1 VARKR
6 ILFTAGVLLILW
18 AGFSVTTYLVAHKP
32 FAVQLVQPLASSLW
46 SFILTGVL
54 TMNALSVGRIIL
66 GWFVPPGPPD
76 SSRII
81 LAGGIGLGVLGLLG
95 FGLAVIGAATIPIL
109 LSVQLALLLFLIW
122 HGDTRQ
128 AAIEFLSLLI
138 QLRDSGKN
146 IPVWMR
152 WAAGIALALTFLGT
166 LLPPI
171 EAFDALLYHL
181 TIPELWIRDG
191 GLRAYNFPHYWF
203 PGLVEGVFLWGLGLG
218 SEVVPQQM
226 HLLWAV
232 LLALLLWHWTR
243 TLWGDLTAWWALMF
257 LISMP
262 SVLLLAAWAYT
273 DMALTFYGLATLY
286 CLWLGMENNNS
297 RWWIVSGIFAGLA
310 MGIKYTSFVI
320 PISGVILIACWK
332 YRRPSQMINE
342 IARFSIASVITGSVW
357 YLRNWIWMG
366 NPFYPFVFGGR
377 YWDAF
382 RAAAFAGTGTG
393 IGWDWKAILSLPLT
407 VTLGYQDVNYFDG
420 NIGPLFLAT
429 LPVSYFL
436 LARFRSQPA
445 PQKHA
450 LGIILLFCALSTA
463 FWVYGYVVTK
473 NLWQTRLLL
482 PALVPFIVL
491 SAVSLA
497 NIRQLDTRQ
506 FRVSFIVYGLAIA
519 SIAATLFD
527 AMLGVTARNPLAVAA
542 GITTRAAY
550 FEKHQPAYFAA
561 LQLVARTPD
570 DAIIYSLFEPRSYGS
585 PRDIQPD
592 PILDQFPHDL
602 FIYKN
607 PEAILDHWRMDGY
620 THVLLNI
627 RGANFIYAGLEE
639 KEALDVTLAMLDL
652 IETSPE
658 GEYGLYKIPAP

>member
-1 VARKR
+1 MARKR
-6 ILFTAGVLLILW
+6 ILVPAGVLLILW

-32 FAVQLVQPLASSLW
+32 FAVLLAQPLASLLW
-46 SFILTGVL
+46 SLTLTGVL
-54 TMNALSVGRIIL
+54 TINAFGVGRVIL
-66 GWFVPPGPPD
+66 GWIVPRDTPD
-76 SSRII
+76 SSRIV

-95 FGLAVIGAATIPIL
+95 FGLAVTGAATIPIL

-122 HGDTRQ
+122 HGDARHG
-128 AAIEFLSLLI
+128 AIEFLNLMI
-138 QLRDSGKN
+138 QLRESAKN

-152 WAAGIALALTFLGT
+152 WAAGFALTLTFLRT

-181 TIPELWIRDG
+181 TIPDLWIRDG
-191 GLRAYNFPHYWF
+191 GLRAYDFPHYWF

-273 DMALTFYGLATLY
+273 DMALAFYGLATLY
-286 CLWLGMENNNS
+286 CLWRGVENNHL
-297 RWWIVSGIFAGLA
+297 RWWIVSGIFAGMA

-320 PISGVILIACWK
+320 PISGGILITCWK
-332 YRRPSQMINE
+332 YRRLGEAINE
-342 IARFSIASVITGSVW
+342 VARFSIVSIITGSAW

-366 NPFYPFVFGGR
+366 NPFYPFAFGGR

-429 LPVSYFL
+429 LPLSLFL
-436 LARFRSQPA
+436 VARFRTQPA
-445 PQKHA
+445 PKKHA
-450 LGIILLFCALSTA
+450 LGIILMFCALSTA

-482 PALVPFIVL
+482 PALVPFIVI
-491 SAVSLA
+491 SAVSLVSL
-497 NIRQLDTRQ
+497 RQLDTPQ
-506 FRVSFIVYGLAIA
+506 FRVSFIAYGLAA
-519 SIAATLFD
+519 VSIVATLFD
-527 AMLGVTARNPLAVAA
+527 ETVGVVARNPLAVAA

-550 FEKHQPAYFAA
+550 FEKQQPAYFAA

-570 DAIIYSLFEPRSYGS
+570 DSKIYSLFEPRSYGS

-592 PILDQFPHDL
+592 PILDHFPHDL

-607 PEAILDHWRMDGY
+607 PEAILDHWRTLGY

-627 RGANFIYAGLEE
+627 RGAEFIYSGHED
-639 KEALDVTLAMLDL
+639 KELLDKTLAMLEL
-652 IETSPE
+652 IESSPE
-658 GEYGLYKIPAP
+658 GEYALYEIPAP